1 MGQRRRAREC
11 ALQMLFQIDLTNAQP
26 AEVFSEFWED
36 QSPAPELRAF
46 AERLVEGV
54 RREREQLD
62 RLIADASEHWRLERM
77 AVVDRNVLRIAVY
90 ELLFDP
96 DTPAAVVLDEAIEVA
111 RKYGSEESAAFINGV
126 LDAVRRRIVAEPPE
140 PPPGAAPA

>member
-1 MGQRRRAREC
+1 
-11 ALQMLFQIDLTNAQP
+11 MLFQIDLTAAQP
-26 AEVFSEFWED
+26 QEVFSAFWED
-36 QSPAPELRAF
+36 QSPTPELRAF

-54 RREREQLD
+54 RTERELLD
-62 RLIADASEHWRLERM
+62 RLIAEASEHWRVERM

-90 ELLFDP
+90 ELLFDR

-126 LDAVRRRIVAEPPE
+126 LDAVRRRIGAEPRE
-140 PPPGAAPA
+140 PSPGAGPG

>member
-11 ALQMLFQIDLTNAQP
+11 ALQMLFQIDLTAARP
-26 AEVFSEFWED
+26 GEVFSAFWED
-36 QSPAPELRAF
+36 QNPAPELRAF

-54 RREREQLD
+54 RAERERLD
-62 RLIADASEHWRLERM
+62 RLIAEASEHWRLERM

-90 ELLFDP
+90 ELLFER

-111 RKYGSEESAAFINGV
+111 RKYGSEESAAFVNGV
-126 LDAVRRRIVAEPPE
+126 LDAIRRHLGAGPPE
-140 PPPGAAPA
+140 PPPGAGAG

>member
-1 MGQRRRAREC
+1 
-11 ALQMLFQIDLTNAQP
+11 MLFQIDLTNAQP